1 MLLINCDLGERGVA
15 HQVDDQLVKYIDIA
29 NIACGGHAGDQ
40 ESVDYYTNLCN
51 KNNVKITAHIS
62 YPDKENF
69 GRKVIEI
76 NDNSLLKSFDEQL
89 ALFDAIQAI
98 KPHGALYNELNKNS
112 ELAELFVNWCI
123 KNNIN
128 EIVTSPF
135 GVVGQLAQA
144 QDISILKESFVE
156 RGYMLDEN
164 KNPTLIPRGM
174 PNAEIDSVDE
184 ALKQF
189 EQLNNSFIDID
200 GKNIA
205 FNSETICIHSDS
217 SIALE
222 LAQKLL
228 NSHCTQNKGYSYG
241 Q

>member
-1 MLLINCDLGERGVA
+1 MLLINCDLGERGVV
-15 HQVDDQLVKYIDIA
+15 HQIDDQLVIKYIDIA

-51 KNNVKITAHIS
+51 KNNVKITAPIS
-62 YPDKENF
+62 YPYKENF

-76 NDNSLLKSFDEQL
+76 EDDALLKSFNEQL
-89 ALFDAIQAI
+89 ALFDSIQAV
-98 KPHGALYNELNKNS
+98 KPHGALYNELNKNTVLAKLFVKWCVKNKIS
-112 ELAELFVNWCI
+112 EL
-123 KNNIN
+123 
-128 EIVTSPF
+128 VTSPF
-135 GVVGQLAQA
+135 GVVSQLAKA
-144 QDISILKESFVE
+144 QGISILKESFVE

-174 PNAEIDSVDE
+174 PNAEIDTVDE

-189 EQLNNSFIDID
+189 EQLNNLFLNID
-200 GKNIA
+200 GANIA

-222 LAQKLL
+222 LAQALHSK
-228 NSHCTQNKGYSYG
+228 
-241 Q
+241 